1 MAETSSSPNT
11 NTRTGGTVLFE
22 RQRVVFR
29 DDADRDGVGHV
40 VTQAGHGLTLIH
52 VRAAAAAALCYA
64 MGCSVQRSAPRIS
77 AWLEHTEPSF
87 FFPSYFLLFFLSIVL
102 VVCSPSIF
110 EGTLKSFS
118 QELDM
123 TTATVTIKSCSA
135 SNVCGAIA
143 VNVDANTNQI
153 LVNATVSTR
162 SN

>member
-1 MAETSSSPNT
+1 MAETNSSPNT

-52 VRAAAAAALCYA
+52 VRTAAAALCYA
-64 MGCSVQRSAPRIS
+64 MGCSVQRSVPRIS

-87 FFPSYFLLFFLSIVL
+87 FLFLLLFSPIVP

-153 LVNATVSTR
+153 LVNATVSTS